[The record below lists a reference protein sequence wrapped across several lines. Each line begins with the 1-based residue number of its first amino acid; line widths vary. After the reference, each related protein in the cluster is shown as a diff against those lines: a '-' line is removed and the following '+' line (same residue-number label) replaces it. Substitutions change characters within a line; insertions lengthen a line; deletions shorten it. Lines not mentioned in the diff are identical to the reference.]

1 VEPWGKYVYNFNYSC
16 PSERMVRVA
25 FALVPR
31 DFLHYIIEERTC
43 N

>member
-1 VEPWGKYVYNFNYSC
+1 L
-16 PSERMVRVA
+16 SERRMVRVA